1 MKVLD
6 VEDPWKNLQRSGFP
20 DGTIKNP
27 PANAGD
33 TEDMDSI
40 LAWEDLHWEMAT
52 HSSILARRIPWMVEP
67 DGIQS
72 MGA

>member
-1 MKVLD
+1 MDFKSVKRRMKVLD
-6 VEDPWKNLQRSGFP
+6 IEDSWKNLRRSGFP

-40 LAWEDLHWEMAT
+40 LAWEDLH
-52 HSSILARRIPWMVEP
+52 
-67 DGIQS
+67 
-72 MGA
+72 